1 MGVGNERTDSLA
13 STRVKTNS
21 PAAVQKA
28 VLAVFQEQGFNLLS
42 QTSRSATFSKPGGRS
57 ADATWSTIG
66 NPNPVMIRPTV
77 AWRAS
82 GDAEMLVTCQV
93 EVAQQSTVFGETVRQ
108 PTWLGSSAYN
118 ALLKDVKRRVE
129 DR

>member
-57 ADATWSTIG
+57 GDATWSTIG

-82 GDAEMLVTCQV
+82 GDTEMFITCQV
-93 EVAQQSTVFGETVRQ
+93 EVAQQSTVYGETVRQ

-129 DR
+129 NR